1 MKFPF
6 TRDEIAAYF
15 GCCRKRGDLGLLGI
29 SVSYLANELMQE
41 VKEANLDTSSR
52 IYELEDLQDVD
63 NNGLIRRKGADVECP
78 IDGKK
83 GAAYVHSIHDP
94 DAVGTAE
101 IMLSYAWG
109 YTIGDIVD
117 TLKEYCKK
125 ISKDPK
131 DVYVW
136 ICCFC
141 VNQHRVIELKKEGK
155 DIPFEDFRKVFN
167 DRVTRIGHIVTMMA
181 PWDAPVYLTRIW
193 CVFEIYTANKTGSKV
208 TIAMPS
214 SERKRFI
221 DGLRSE
227 DGQSQIDT
235 LFSTLGKTDVKKAE
249 ASVESDR
256 TSILRI
262 IEDGV
267 GYGGFNNTV
276 SGLLKDWAIS
286 LIIAEV
292 EEGGLDL
299 EDDSSKKLQAE
310 LLCNVADLFY
320 KMALYVYDGLQLGAR
335 GSTMAKEAL
344 LINEGLYGRKSVHTA
359 KSILL
364 VGLGLWCY
372 NKYDKALK
380 LFQESL
386 EIFDSNHGRNH
397 RDTAESLYR
406 IGYTLRSKG
415 NNKKALKP
423 LREAL
428 SIKENLFGKEDKETT
443 ETRHEIAV
451 ILKKSEVDE
460 KLELHELNL
469 RIRKKFLGIEHVDTA
484 HSMCHIGYIYYKKG
498 DFEKALE
505 LYKAALV
512 IREKVYGSDDP
523 QTKQCR
529 KDVDGVTSAIKK
541 NRPNHK

>member
-1 MKFPF
+1 VNILIF
-6 TRDEIAAYF
+6 T
-15 GCCRKRGDLGLLGI
+15 GGDLGLLGI

-41 VKEANLDTSSR
+41 VKEANLDASSR
-52 IYELEDLQDVD
+52 IYELEDLREVD
-63 NNGLIRRKGADVECP
+63 KHGLIRRKGADVQCP

-83 GAAYVHSIHDP
+83 GAAYVHSISDP
-94 DAVGTAE
+94 DAVGPAE

-235 LFSTLGKTDVKKAE
+235 LFSTLGQTDVKKAE

-267 GYGGFNNTV
+267 GYDGFNNTV
-276 SGLLKDWAIS
+276 SGLLKTWAIS
-286 LIIAEV
+286 MVIAEV
-292 EEGGLDL
+292 EEGGRDL
-299 EDDSSKKLQAE
+299 EDDSSKKFQAE
-310 LLCNVADLFY
+310 LLCNVSGLFFR
-320 KMALYVYDGLQLGAR
+320 MGVYVYHGIDMIDRGLPMAR
-335 GSTMAKEAL
+335 ESL
-344 LINEGLYGRKSVHTA
+344 LVNEGLYRRKSTHTA
-359 KSILL
+359 KSIYL
-364 VGLGLWCY
+364 VGKGLWCKY
-372 NKYDKALK
+372 KYDEALK
-380 LFQESL
+380 LFQEAL
-386 EIFDSNHGRNH
+386 EIYDSTHGRQH
-397 RDTAESLYR
+397 RDTAEALHW
-406 IGYTLRSKG
+406 IGRTLQRMGKIDE
-415 NNKKALKP
+415 ALKP

-428 SIKENLFGKEDKETT
+428 SIKENLFGKEGKETT
-443 ETRHEIAV
+443 EARSEIAS
-451 ILKKSEVDE
+451 ILQVEKGEVE
-460 KLELHELNL
+460 ESLELNELNL
-469 RIRKKFLGIEHVDTA
+469 HIEKKVLGIDHPDTA
-484 HSMCHIGYIYYKKG
+484 MSMSNIGTMCYKKG

-512 IREKVYGSDDP
+512 IEEKVFGSDDP
-523 QTKQCR
+523 RTKR
-529 KDVDGVTSAIKK
+529 SRDYVANATRAIKNK
-541 NRPNHK
+541 QT